1 MCKNKHKK
9 VESRGKREGRNHFAE
24 HRSLGFSVQLN
35 SKTTFNLLINRE
47 VKLPAFPVAALWKVS
62 HLCENFLIT
71 QCLGHRKF
79 KFALVTSFSHL
90 PAAGSLTGSS
100 AYRRSSMQRENKC
113 LHMF

>member
-24 HRSLGFSVQLN
+24 HRSLGFSAQLN

-62 HLCENFLIT
+62 HLWLPEQRPRHKRELAEPPEAGRGPRREHSSSRQALETLI
-71 QCLGHRKF
+71 RI
-79 KFALVTSFSHL
+79 
-90 PAAGSLTGSS
+90 PRPGS
-100 AYRRSSMQRENKC
+100 
-113 LHMF
+113 